1 MNRTSWQW
9 PVRTLFNKSTRGA
22 PELVGHDTSHFA
34 DVAQLVARD
43 VANIEAVGSRPT
55 VRSIS
60 GVPVHKHWAG
70 LVCMCA
76 GAAAP
81 ACSDGLDIQAHRV
94 RTQPRWTMPT

>member
-1 MNRTSWQW
+1 
-9 PVRTLFNKSTRGA
+9 
-22 PELVGHDTSHFA
+22 
-34 DVAQLVARD
+34 
-43 VANIEAVGSRPT
+43 
-55 VRSIS
+55 
-60 GVPVHKHWAG
+60 VPVHKHWAG